1 MRATTDDLL
10 TWIVA
15 RLRSG
20 GITVY
25 ATVAPQSASYP
36 FAIVELVNNSSSYTL
51 GGESG
56 NRVDTWS
63 VQISSF
69 DNHRLA
75 STSVVDYDD
84 LIGQLLENQ
93 FQVVQGNT
101 TIINCDRVNVIG
113 PSWLDHENYYALVS
127 KWSIRTQITGSG
139 STS

>member
-1 MRATTDDLL
+1 MRSTTDDLL

-25 ATVAPQSASYP
+25 ATLAPQGAAYP
-36 FAIVELVNNSSSYTL
+36 FAVVELVNNSSGYTL

-75 STSVVDYDD
+75 SSSIVDYDD

-93 FQVVQGNT
+93 FRVVQGST

-113 PSWLDHENYYALVS
+113 PMWLDHENYYSIVS
-127 KWSIRTQITGSG
+127 KWSIRTHITGSG